1 MPNDKKNGIFSEIRN
16 LVVKF
21 SPTIKK
27 EESRCIILWGCPKI
41 RKSRRWRQT
50 RRQKN
55 RTSKKAASAFFL
67 QFAAGVLF
75 LLDNY
80 LKRRKI
86 LYLEDIPEHNEA
98 FKRKVVVMHTKTFSG
113 QVDELLA
120 EALSRKD
127 TNILFYI
134 SFKAV
139 TTVSRQNNR
148 AQRSKK

>member
-1 MPNDKKNGIFSEIRN
+1 LS
-16 LVVKF
+16 
-21 SPTIKK
+21 
-27 EESRCIILWGCPKI
+27 
-41 RKSRRWRQT
+41 QT
-50 RRQKN
+50 RRQETEQHGNK
-55 RTSKKAASAFFL
+55 RALFS

-80 LKRRKI
+80 LKEETY
-86 LYLEDIPEHNEA
+86 LYLEGIPEHNEA
-98 FKRKVVVMHTKTFSG
+98 FKRKGVMHTKTFSG

>member
-1 MPNDKKNGIFSEIRN
+1 
-16 LVVKF
+16 
-21 SPTIKK
+21 
-27 EESRCIILWGCPKI
+27 LWGCPKI
-41 RKSRRWRQT
+41 RKSPRLRKT
-50 RRQKN
+50 RRQKTEHQ
-55 RTSKKAASAFFL
+55 RKKQALSL

-80 LKRRKI
+80 LKEEKY
-86 LYLEDIPEHNEA
+86 LYLEGIPEHNEA
-98 FKRKVVVMHTKTFSG
+98 FKCKVVVMHTKTFSG

-127 TNILFYI
+127 TNILSYI